1 MSNESGSTI
10 MPDNSPTSHP
20 ASPQSASCSQPS
32 RLASRYQIL
41 TNHLPNLTKQA
52 FLQDGIMAP
61 SDVINLANYADFT
74 LDYISELLDE
84 IADLRQ
90 SLSDIQHTRQPY
102 L

>member
-1 MSNESGSTI
+1 
-10 MPDNSPTSHP
+10 
-20 ASPQSASCSQPS
+20 
-32 RLASRYQIL
+32 
-41 TNHLPNLTKQA
+41 
-52 FLQDGIMAP
+52 MAP